1 MSRQETEIINI
12 GDFMTKWTKKEE
24 AQLKKLWKEGLT
36 AIAIAKKMNRT
47 VGSVRQRIYR
57 LQAQGTISK
66 RNGGRKPKN
75 QPKQK
80 IINETYLK
88 KIMGSSQWGKNLP
101 SQNQMNL
108 KNLNIDKYNKA
119 LEQAKPVKGQDESSF
134 KISKTMGEITK
145 FLLDKNDQY
154 GDSALQPIRIF
165 SRADKTEQLK
175 VRIDDK
181 LNRLMQGN
189 ASLESDEDVVKDL
202 IGYLVLLLVNMRE

>member
-1 MSRQETEIINI
+1 MTRQETEIINI

-24 AQLKKLWKEGLT
+24 TQLMKLWKQGLT

-75 QPKQK
+75 QSKEK
-80 IINETYLK
+80 IINEPYLK
-88 KIMGSSQWGKNLP
+88 KIMGSSQWGTNLP
-101 SQNQMNL
+101 SNL
-108 KNLNIDKYNKA
+108 MIDKYNKA
-119 LEQAKPVKGQDESSF
+119 QEQAKPVKGQDESSF
-134 KISKTMGEITK
+134 KISKTMGEITQ

>member
-1 MSRQETEIINI
+1 MTRQETEIINI
-12 GDFMTKWTKKEE
+12 GDFMKKWTKKEE

-80 IINETYLK
+80 IINEPYLK
-88 KIMGSSQWGKNLP
+88 KIMGSSQWGTNLP
-101 SQNQMNL
+101 SNL
-108 KNLNIDKYNKA
+108 MIDKYNKA
-119 LEQAKPVKGQDESSF
+119 QEQAKPVKGQDESSF

>member
-1 MSRQETEIINI
+1 MTRQETEIINI

-80 IINETYLK
+80 IINEPYLK
-88 KIMGSSQWGKNLP
+88 KIMGSSQWGTNLP
-101 SQNQMNL
+101 TH
-108 KNLNIDKYNKA
+108 LNIDKYNKA
-119 LEQAKPVKGQDESSF
+119 QEQAKPVKGQDESSF

>member
-1 MSRQETEIINI
+1 MTRQETEIINI
-12 GDFMTKWTKKEE
+12 GDFMKKWTKKEE
-24 AQLKKLWKEGLT
+24 AQIKKLWKEGLT
-36 AIAIAKKMNRT
+36 AIAIAKKINRT

-80 IINETYLK
+80 IINEPYLK
-88 KIMGSSQWGKNLP
+88 KIMGSSQWGTNLP
-101 SQNQMNL
+101 SNL
-108 KNLNIDKYNKA
+108 MIDKYNKA
-119 LEQAKPVKGQDESSF
+119 QEQAKPVKGQDESSF

>member
-1 MSRQETEIINI
+1 MTRQETEIINI

-80 IINETYLK
+80 IINEPYLK
-88 KIMGSSQWGKNLP
+88 KIMGSSQWGRNLP
-101 SQNQMNL
+101 TH
-108 KNLNIDKYNKA
+108 LNIDNYNKA
-119 LEQAKPVKGQDESSF
+119 QEQAKPVKGQDESSF

>member
-1 MSRQETEIINI
+1 MTRQETEIINI

-24 AQLKKLWKEGLT
+24 TQLMKLWKQGLT

-80 IINETYLK
+80 IINEPYLK
-88 KIMGSSQWGKNLP
+88 KVMGSSQWGKNLP
-101 SQNQMNL
+101 SNL
-108 KNLNIDKYNKA
+108 MIDKYNKA

>member
-1 MSRQETEIINI
+1 
-12 GDFMTKWTKKEE
+12 MTKWTKKEE
-24 AQLKKLWKEGLT
+24 TQLMKLWKQGLT

-80 IINETYLK
+80 IINEPYLK
-88 KIMGSSQWGKNLP
+88 KIMGSSQWGTNLP
-101 SQNQMNL
+101 S
-108 KNLNIDKYNKA
+108 NLNIDKYNKA

>member
-1 MSRQETEIINI
+1 
-12 GDFMTKWTKKEE
+12 MTKWTKKEE
-24 AQLKKLWKEGLT
+24 TQLMKLWKQGLT

-80 IINETYLK
+80 IINEPYLK

-101 SQNQMNL
+101 S
-108 KNLNIDKYNKA
+108 NLNIDKYNKA

>member
-1 MSRQETEIINI
+1 MTRQETEIINI

-36 AIAIAKKMNRT
+36 AIVIAKKMNRT

-80 IINETYLK
+80 IINQPYLK

-101 SQNQMNL
+101 TH
-108 KNLNIDKYNKA
+108 LNIDNYNKA
-119 LEQAKPVKGQDESSF
+119 QEQAKPVKGQDESSF

>member
-1 MSRQETEIINI
+1 M
-12 GDFMTKWTKKEE
+12 
-24 AQLKKLWKEGLT
+24 KLWKQGLT

-80 IINETYLK
+80 IINEPYLK
-88 KIMGSSQWGKNLP
+88 KVMGSSQWGRNLP
-101 SQNQMNL
+101 SNL
-108 KNLNIDKYNKA
+108 MIDKYNKA

>member
-1 MSRQETEIINI
+1 MSFP
-12 GDFMTKWTKKEE
+12 DLFMTKWTKKEE
-24 AQLKKLWKEGLT
+24 TQLMKLWKQGLT

-80 IINETYLK
+80 IINEPYLK
-88 KIMGSSQWGKNLP
+88 KIMGSSQWGTNLP
-101 SQNQMNL
+101 S
-108 KNLNIDKYNKA
+108 NLNIDKYNKA
-119 LEQAKPVKGQDESSF
+119 QILSNPVKGQDESSF

>member
-1 MSRQETEIINI
+1 MTRQETEIINI

-80 IINETYLK
+80 IINEPYIK
-88 KIMGSSQWGKNLP
+88 KIMGSSQWGTNLP
-101 SQNQMNL
+101 TH
-108 KNLNIDKYNKA
+108 LNIDKYNKA
-119 LEQAKPVKGQDESSF
+119 QEQAKPVKGQDESSF

>member
-1 MSRQETEIINI
+1 MTRQETEIINI

-57 LQAQGTISK
+57 LQAQGTSSK

-80 IINETYLK
+80 IINEPYLK
-88 KIMGSSQWGKNLP
+88 KIMGSSQWGTNLP
-101 SQNQMNL
+101 TH
-108 KNLNIDKYNKA
+108 LNIDKYNKA
-119 LEQAKPVKGQDESSF
+119 QEQAKPVKGQDESSF

>member
-1 MSRQETEIINI
+1 MTRQETEIINI

-24 AQLKKLWKEGLT
+24 TQLMKLWKQGLT

-80 IINETYLK
+80 IINEPYLK
-88 KIMGSSQWGKNLP
+88 KIMGSSQWGTNLP
-101 SQNQMNL
+101 S
-108 KNLNIDKYNKA
+108 NLNIDKYNKA
-119 LEQAKPVKGQDESSF
+119 QILSNPVKGQDESSF

>member
-1 MSRQETEIINI
+1 
-12 GDFMTKWTKKEE
+12 MTKWTKKEE
-24 AQLKKLWKEGLT
+24 TQIIKLWKQGLT
-36 AIAIAKKMNRT
+36 AIVIAKKMKRT

-75 QPKQK
+75 QPREN
-80 IINETYLK
+80 IINEPYLK
-88 KIMGSSQWGKNLP
+88 KVMGSSQWGRHLP
-101 SQNQMNL
+101 S
-108 KNLNIDKYNKA
+108 NLNLDKYNKA
-119 LEQAKPVKGQDESSF
+119 REQDKPVTSQDESSF

>member
-1 MSRQETEIINI
+1 MTRQETEIINI

-24 AQLKKLWKEGLT
+24 TQLMKLWKQGLT

-80 IINETYLK
+80 IINEPYLK
-88 KIMGSSQWGKNLP
+88 KVMGSSQWGKNLP
-101 SQNQMNL
+101 S
-108 KNLNIDKYNKA
+108 NLNIDKYNKA
-119 LEQAKPVKGQDESSF
+119 QILSNPVKGQDESSF